1 MSFAWVGFFLALNST
16 QPVRQPMFTSVP
28 AVEATAIVRV
38 NKLTVTSIFI
48 RPLRPEEPMLT
59 SVSIG
64 WRLF

>member
-1 MSFAWVGFFLALNST
+1 
-16 QPVRQPMFTSVP
+16 MFTSVP